1 VTLWLNF
8 NYAAKSPGL
17 TARQLGT
24 KNTKPTQHL
33 FKRLMTTKFF
43 FCVLPLLL
51 LSLGSIAQSKT
62 TEALNKKYSDARVF
76 FFYNNTLR
84 MLNQTD
90 DKDFDELIKDIEK
103 MKLLLIDK
111 SGDFDNADYKKITAD
126 YKAESFEEIM
136 TSRHQGKNFDVFM
149 KDKNGKK
156 GMLVL
161 VSDSSNLYVL
171 DIVGSIALNKVTKL
185 YSTIDESSDIGNKI
199 KNFTE
204 MNSKKE
210 ASKK

>member
-1 VTLWLNF
+1 MTI
-8 NYAAKSPGL
+8 KSFVF
-17 TARQLGT
+17 A
-24 KNTKPTQHL
+24 
-33 FKRLMTTKFF
+33 
-43 FCVLPLLL
+43 LPLLL
-51 LSLGSIAQSKT
+51 LSLCSIAQSKT

-90 DKDFDELIKDIEK
+90 DKDFDEVIKDIEK
-103 MKLLLIDK
+103 MKFLLIDK
-111 SGDFDNADYKKITAD
+111 SNNFSNTDYKKITSD
-126 YKAESFEEIM
+126 YKAEAFEEIM

-185 YSTIDESSDIGNKI
+185 YSTIGESSDIGNKI

>member
-1 VTLWLNF
+1 
-8 NYAAKSPGL
+8 
-17 TARQLGT
+17 
-24 KNTKPTQHL
+24 
-33 FKRLMTTKFF
+33 
-43 FCVLPLLL
+43 L
-51 LSLGSIAQSKT
+51 LSSLYVFSQSKT

-126 YKAESFEEIM
+126 YKSESFEEIM

-149 KDKNGKK
+149 KDRNGKK

-161 VSDSSNLYVL
+161 VSDSSNLYIL

-210 ASKK
+210 TSKKQ